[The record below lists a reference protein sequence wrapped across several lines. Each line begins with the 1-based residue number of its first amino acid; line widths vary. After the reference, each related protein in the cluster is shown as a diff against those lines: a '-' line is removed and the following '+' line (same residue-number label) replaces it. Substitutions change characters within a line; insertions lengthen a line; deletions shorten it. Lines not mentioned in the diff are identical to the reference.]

1 MTAKKQRLTLLEKIV
16 KEAVDQTTLER
27 VATELQ
33 SFKDKFNNPNQLSEA
48 IYKFFM
54 VALSNFEE
62 VQKELERSSNL
73 EYEASTDARAAIYT
87 HLEYIVSALHL
98 PFLIECGK
106 MILQKKEF
114 SSKVNRRVLDA
125 TNTIVQK
132 LSNLYKHFLS
142 VAPKVTSQFKS
153 AIAQLQQSKTVSP
166 ETVKKLI
173 NNLNAIIEIVKKG
186 DKYRQVIAYKAASK
200 VVQELQQ
207 K

>member
-1 MTAKKQRLTLLEKIV
+1 MTAKKQHLTLLEKIV
-16 KEAVDQTTLER
+16 KEAVDQAALER

-33 SFKDKFNNPNQLSEA
+33 LFKDKFNNPNKVSEE

-62 VQKELERSSNL
+62 VQKQLERSSDL
-73 EYEASTDARAAIYT
+73 KHEVSTNARAAIYT
-87 HLEYIVSALHL
+87 YSEYIVAVLYL
-98 PFLIECGK
+98 PFSIECGK

-173 NNLNAIIEIVKKG
+173 NNFNAIIEIIKKG